1 MKRRNELFLIAGAVG
16 TAAAIA
22 AYLLW
27 SKRDIPKGATAVEPF
42 DLERYLGTWHE
53 IARLPN
59 KVENNL
65 KALTEKYSIR
75 EDGMVS
81 VISRAFDTEKQ
92 RWVKAF
98 GKAKLAE
105 RQNMGKLKVSFFGP
119 FYFSY
124 NVLDIDEYYHYA
136 LVSGNDR
143 DSLWILSRET
153 TIPHAIRERFLNHAK
168 GIGFDTERLE
178 WPAVA

>member
-42 DLERYLGTWHE
+42 DLERYLGTWH
-53 IARLPN
+53 
-59 KVENNL
+59 
-65 KALTEKYSIR
+65 EKYSIR